1 MIEGLKFDISVDEYS
16 QGIIEIYYKDK
27 VTYNSFELPYDI
39 AEYLAFTLSNIG
51 EVNLEDENGVQSIF
65 KNGEMI

>member
-1 MIEGLKFDISVDEYS
+1 MIEGLKFDISVDEYG
-16 QGIIEIYYKDK
+16 QGVVEIYYKDK

-39 AEYLAFTLSNIG
+39 AEYWAFTLSNIG
-51 EVNLEDENGVQSIF
+51 EVNLEDEDGVQSIF